1 MNFTFWSVMA
11 YNLIDGAFT
20 YLGLVLL
27 SRALLKR
34 KGNGKRAAFWAGS
47 FCALIALLGTVI
59 YETCGFS
66 DFRVLLLYDYA
77 SVFFWTAYICS
88 VYREPLWD
96 GAAAASFIIFLHH
109 GTISMTGFFFK
120 GNADLSVLRELIV
133 FAASDWFLELFFA
146 AVFAAGIRYFRLGE
160 AYRQLLC
167 ESPSGNRWKRL
178 SLFLMAFWEG
188 SVYLINEKKILN
200 NDNPM
205 AALLLLLLL
214 FCVLNYGSR
223 CEAQKKQ
230 LDLQKLS
237 IRQQETYIAAL
248 EKVQREVR
256 MFRHD
261 YKNMLSGILVHT
273 EDGDLK
279 AVQEF
284 LGDMADRFERQTGED
299 IRRMTQISNLKIPEL
314 KGLLLSKFSAMAPKG
329 ISCNL
334 EISPGIENPGIP
346 AYELCRMVG
355 ILVDN
360 AMEAVEPLNEKKFDL
375 ILAKPGECILI
386 VVKNPVASPVPLEKI
401 WQEGYST
408 KGEGRGL
415 GLASLNCILNSYD
428 NVYAS
433 TFLEDGCFVQEIKI
447 ALGKKEE
454 ERT

>member
-11 YNLIDGAFT
+11 YNLIDGAFN

-34 KGNGKRAAFWAGS
+34 KGKGKKTVIFAGL

-59 YETCGFS
+59 YETWGFS

-88 VYREPLWD
+88 VYRESLWD

-178 SLFLMAFWEG
+178 SLFLMVFWEG
-188 SVYLINEKKILN
+188 SVHFINEKKILN

-214 FCVLNYGSR
+214 FCILNYGSR

-230 LDLQKLS
+230 LDLQELS

-261 YKNMLSGILVHT
+261 YKNMISGILVHT
-273 EDGDLK
+273 EEGDLK

-284 LGDMADRFERQTGED
+284 LGDMADHFERQTGED
-299 IRRMTQISNLKIPEL
+299 IRRMTQISNIKIPEL
-314 KGLLLSKFSAMAPKG
+314 KGLLLSKFSVMQKKG
-329 ISCNL
+329 INCCP
-334 EISPGIENPGIP
+334 EVSPGFENPGIP
-346 AYELCRMVG
+346 AYDLCRMVG
-355 ILVDN
+355 ILMDN
-360 AMEAVEPLNEKKFDL
+360 AMEAVEPLEEKKFDL
-375 ILAKPGECILI
+375 LLAKSGECISI
-386 VVKNPVASPVPLEKI
+386 VVKNPVAFPVPLKEI

-408 KGEGRGL
+408 KGAGRGL
-415 GLASLNCILNSYD
+415 GLASLKCIVKSYE
-428 NVYAS
+428 NVYVS
-433 TFLEDGCFVQEIKI
+433 TFLENGCFVQEIKI
-447 ALGKKEE
+447 APVEE
-454 ERT
+454 EGK

>member
-1 MNFTFWSVMA
+1 MNLTVGFLMT
-11 YNLIDGAFT
+11 YNFIDGAFT
-20 YLGLVLL
+20 YPGLVLL
-27 SRALLKR
+27 SRALLNR
-34 KGNGKRAAFWAGS
+34 KGSGKKTALLAVP
-47 FCALIALLGTVI
+47 FCAFTALWGTVI
-59 YETCGFS
+59 YKTCGFS
-66 DFRVLLLYDYA
+66 DIRVFLAYNYA
-77 SVFFWTAYICS
+77 FVLFWAVWMIL

-96 GAAAASFIIFLHH
+96 GAAAASFVLFLFNCA
-109 GTISMTGFFFK
+109 ISMTAFFFTE
-120 GNADLSVLRELIV
+120 NADLSVPRELMI

-160 AYRQLLC
+160 AYRQLVF
-167 ESPSGNRWKRL
+167 ESASGDRWKKC
-178 SLFLMAFWEG
+178 SLFLVAFHNL

-214 FCVLNYGSR
+214 FCILNYGSR

-230 LDLQKLS
+230 LELQELS

-314 KGLLLSKFSAMAPKG
+314 KGLLLSKFSAMAQKG

-346 AYELCRMVG
+346 AYELCRMMG

-447 ALGKKEE
+447 VLGKKEE